1 MGVSAADLKDARAVL
16 IAGPTA
22 SGKSA
27 LALALAEAVQR
38 RGRPAVIVNADSMQV
53 YDALRILTARPTPEE
68 EARVPHRLFCHVA
81 AEERYSV
88 GRWLADVRP
97 VLEEAWSM
105 GSLPFVVG
113 GTGLYFKALT
123 GGLAEMPDIP
133 ETVRRHWQYRLTEK
147 GAEGLHRILGQRDPL
162 AATAIPPTDPQRL
175 VRALEVL
182 DATGRSI
189 RDWQRQGT
197 GAPLLDPAEARRYVL
212 LPDRARLY
220 ASIDRRFDRMV
231 AEGALEEVRA
241 LMARRL
247 GPDLPVMKATG
258 VRALAAHL
266 SGAVPLEE
274 AIERA
279 KTETRRYA
287 KRQLTWLRTQMG
299 SGWEPL
305 AAPFPDPSG

>member
-68 EARVPHRLFCHVA
+68 EARVPHRLFGHVA

-97 VLEEAWSM
+97 VLEEARSA
-105 GSLPFVVG
+105 GRLPFIVG

-123 GGLAEMPDIP
+123 EGLAAMPDIP
-133 ETVRRHWQYRLTEK
+133 ETVRRRWTYRFTEI
-147 GAEGLHRILGQRDPL
+147 GAEGLHRILRQRDPL
-162 AATAIPPTDPQRL
+162 AGAAIPPTDAQRL

-197 GAPLLDPAEARRYVL
+197 GEPLVDPAEARRYVL

-220 ASIDRRFDRMV
+220 ARIDRRLEGMV

-241 LMARRL
+241 LMARGL
-247 GPDLPVMKATG
+247 DPDLPVMKATG

-266 SGAVPLEE
+266 SGATPLEE
-274 AIERA
+274 ALERA

-287 KRQLTWLRTQMG
+287 KRQMTWLRTQMG
-299 SGWEPL
+299 PGWE
-305 AAPFPDPSG
+305 AISDASQVSG